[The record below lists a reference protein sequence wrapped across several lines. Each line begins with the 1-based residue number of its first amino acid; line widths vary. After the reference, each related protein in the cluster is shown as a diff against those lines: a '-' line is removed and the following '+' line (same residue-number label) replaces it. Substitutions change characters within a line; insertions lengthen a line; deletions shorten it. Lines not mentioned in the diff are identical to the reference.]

1 MEVYA
6 LTGGTKEKPSN
17 YLVVPVGSSIKSFAD
32 LKGKK
37 LGILGGSIQW
47 QTIAEYLL
55 AQAGLKANEATMVG
69 LTPALQVQALAS
81 KQIDALLALEPI
93 VTVAQEQKV
102 GVVAIAGAAEQAIS
116 DPFYAGA
123 GAMNVQF
130 LKNNPVLAS
139 RVIAI
144 IASSTNE
151 INAAPDAARQ
161 YLEKYT
167 SVNEAV
173 ASSVSLGTFEMYN
186 AVTPQDF
193 SSIQKFF
200 DIFASY
206 HVASGTLDFRSFLYS
221 PQQ

>member
-1 MEVYA
+1 M
-6 LTGGTKEKPSN
+6 PSN

-32 LKGKK
+32 LKGRK

-55 AQAGLKANEATMVG
+55 SQEGLSANEVMLVG

-81 KQIDALLALEPI
+81 RQIDALLALEPVATI
-93 VTVAQEQKV
+93 AQEQKI
-102 GVVAIAGAAEQAIS
+102 GKIAVSGAAEQSIS

-123 GAMNVQF
+123 GAVNAQF
-130 LKNNPVLAS
+130 LKNNPKLAS

-144 IASSTNE
+144 ISSSTNE
-151 INAAPDAARQ
+151 INADPDAARQ

-173 ASSVSLGTFEMYN
+173 ASAVSLGTFKMYDDV
-186 AVTPQDF
+186 APQDF
-193 SSIQKFF
+193 DAVKKLF

-206 HVASGTLDFRSFLYS
+206 GVINGTLDLHSFLYS
-221 PQQ
+221 PQP